1 MFNDDFMSYR
11 IAAPTPVITANVT
24 STFVIVIFREREGF
38 GMRGGEDGQSNKA
51 IRVNPNC

>member
-24 STFVIVIFREREGF
+24 STFVIVIFREKKVYYKPI
-38 GMRGGEDGQSNKA
+38 GMN
-51 IRVNPNC
+51 